1 MSFPFST
8 FFLKNIMNQ
17 QIKFEDLEEFDQ
29 EIYNSFKWILE
40 NDINH

>member
-1 MSFPFST
+1 
-8 FFLKNIMNQ
+8 MNQ